1 MPNFFRYLLTNRQ
14 RKGVESSTSAN
25 RGAGRVVSYVRN
37 NFHFARQGC
46 KVLRSTC
53 LCVSVSPI
61 AYLKNNTSKFHQMF
75 RTCYTSVA
83 VARSSSDDDAC
94 DTLYT
99 SGFADDFTL
108 SHNGANGPESKTTRI
123 FRPVCQMASPGGGG
137 GKVCCLSLRLVF
149 LRKKSRFF
157 KRFRFSERLFRFRF
171 SELFMP
177 ATTHATTIGGG
188 NR

>member
-46 KVLRSTC
+46 KVLRSAC

-123 FRPVCQMASPGGGG
+123 FRPVCQMASPGGEGA
-137 GKVCCLSLRLVF
+137 
-149 LRKKSRFF
+149 KSVVSHCVL
-157 KRFRFSERLFRFRF
+157 FS
-171 SELFMP
+171 
-177 ATTHATTIGGG
+177 
-188 NR
+188 